1 MNEIVNIVSANP
13 VMVLTDE
20 VAYSEFYKTMKAEV
34 AAHVPD
40 VSTDRGR
47 KEIAALAYKVTRT
60 KTAIDAAGKKL
71 NEDARAKINVVDASR
86 RKIREEL
93 DALAD
98 EARKPLTAWE
108 DAEEAR
114 QNAIKEWHDKLRST
128 ATLVSGDDGSNLI
141 ADRIATVEAMAIDE
155 TAFGIETDA
164 ARHAKTQAL
173 AALNTALDRARK
185 HEADQAE
192 LARLREE
199 SEARAAAEAERL
211 RVETEAK
218 EKAEREARE
227 KAAYAEAVK
236 RQAEAAERAQKE
248 AAEREARAVEAA
260 REEATRKAQAEHA
273 AELAR
278 VEAERKRLELAESAR
293 LADIA
298 KAKREEEARQADRKH
313 RGEIMAASKT
323 AIMALGVEEDAAKK
337 IVLAIVAGEIPHVTL
352 RF

>member
-1 MNEIVNIVSANP
+1 MNEIANIFTANP

-20 VAYSEFYKTMKAEV
+20 AAYSEFYKKMKAEV
-34 AAHVPD
+34 SAHVPD
-40 VSTDRGR
+40 ISTEKGR
-47 KEIAALAYKVTRT
+47 KEIKSLAYKVTRT
-60 KTAIDAAGKKL
+60 KTAIDDAGKKL

-86 RKIREEL
+86 RKIRDEL

-98 EARKPLTAWE
+98 EARKPLTDWE

-114 QNAIKEWHDKLRST
+114 QTAIKAWHDKLRAT

-155 TAFGIETDA
+155 AAFGIETDA

-173 AALNTALDRARK
+173 ASLNTALDRACK

-199 SEARAAAEAERL
+199 AEARAAAEAERL
-211 RVETEAK
+211 RAETEAK

-227 KAAYAEAVK
+227 KAAEEARKQAEQERAA
-236 RQAEAAERAQKE
+236 QAEADAKA
-248 AAEREARAVEAA
+248 REERAVEQA
-260 REEATRKAQAEHA
+260 RQEAVRKAQAEHA
-273 AELAR
+273 AELAK

>member
-1 MNEIVNIVSANP
+1 MNEIVNIVAANP

-34 AAHVPD
+34 SAHVPD
-40 VSTDRGR
+40 VSTDKGR

-60 KTAIDAAGKKL
+60 KTTIDAAGKKL

-114 QNAIKEWHDKLRST
+114 QNAIKEWHDKLRAT
-128 ATLVSGDDGSNLI
+128 AALVSGEDGSNLI
-141 ADRIATVEAMAIDE
+141 ADRIATIEAMAIDDA
-155 TAFGIETDA
+155 AFGFEADA

-173 AALNTALDRARK
+173 ATLGTALDRARK

-199 SEARAAAEAERL
+199 AEARAAAEAERL
-211 RVETEAK
+211 RVENESK
-218 EKAEREARE
+218 ERAEREARE
-227 KAAYAEAVK
+227 KAAQAEAAK
-236 RQAEAAERAQKE
+236 RQAEEAERAQKE
-248 AAEREARAVEAA
+248 AAAREARAVEAA
-260 REEATRKAQAEHA
+260 REEALRKAQAEHA
-273 AELAR
+273 AELAK
-278 VEAERKRLELAESAR
+278 VEAERKRLELAEASR

-337 IVLAIVAGEIPHVTL
+337 IVLAIVAGEIPNVTL